1 VRRRLHS
8 ILVGVLTFSM
18 SFDVATACG
27 HLRRG
32 CQVRPC
38 RPTAC
43 MPIVVTACAD
53 WSAGC
58 DPCSPP
64 VVVLAPVQAW
74 GGWVD
79 GCELVAAAVPLGC
92 CGEAVEAGMVVVE
105 APADVAVEAAPRVE
119 VDVEPTVAPAAEPV
133 AAPAV
138 AAGEP
143 TLHVPPAA
151 VAAVPELVAV
161 EPKSVV
167 EPAAAEQ
174 PVSEPQAEAEPA
186 PEPAIEQPPVAEP
199 PPAPEPRKI
208 PNIFEEV
215 EAAALESSPAPAAIE
230 PSPAEEPAVAEP
242 AVAEPVVAE
251 PAVEEPAVAEPAA
264 EAPAAPPK
272 PDAAEPSGAEP
283 SADTAR
289 TAPVEPRRRWIDAAG
304 AHATVGSLVDVRGDR
319 VEILKANGRT
329 ITVPIDRLSD
339 FDRDYVSE
347 AGLRLAARRGGPA
360 SRDTA
365 GL

>member
-1 VRRRLHS
+1 
-8 ILVGVLTFSM
+8 
-18 SFDVATACG
+18 
-27 HLRRG
+27 
-32 CQVRPC
+32 
-38 RPTAC
+38 
-43 MPIVVTACAD
+43 MPIVVTPCAD

-58 DPCSPP
+58 DPCSSAVG
-64 VVVLAPVQAW
+64 VVVPVQAW

-79 GCELVAAAVPLGC
+79 GCELVAAADPLGC

-119 VDVEPTVAPAAEPV
+119 VDVEPTVAPAAEEV
-133 AAPAV
+133 TAPAV

-174 PVSEPQAEAEPA
+174 PVSEPQAESEPV

-215 EAAALESSPAPAAIE
+215 EAAALESPPAR
-230 PSPAEEPAVAEP
+230 AVAEP
-242 AVAEPVVAE
+242 APAEEPTGAEPVVAE
-251 PAVEEPAVAEPAA
+251 PAVEEPAVEEPAAPPEPAA
-264 EAPAAPPK
+264 EPEVPADPAS
-272 PDAAEPSGAEP
+272 AGAEP

>member
-1 VRRRLHS
+1 
-8 ILVGVLTFSM
+8 
-18 SFDVATACG
+18 
-27 HLRRG
+27 
-32 CQVRPC
+32 
-38 RPTAC
+38 
-43 MPIVVTACAD
+43 MPIVVTPCAD

-58 DPCSPP
+58 DPCSSAVG
-64 VVVLAPVQAW
+64 VVVPVQAW

-79 GCELVAAAVPLGC
+79 GCELVAAADPLGC

-119 VDVEPTVAPAAEPV
+119 VDVEPTVAPAAEEV
-133 AAPAV
+133 TAPAV

-174 PVSEPQAEAEPA
+174 PVSEPQAESEPV

-215 EAAALESSPAPAAIE
+215 EAAALESPPAR
-230 PSPAEEPAVAEP
+230 AVAEP
-242 AVAEPVVAE
+242 APAEEPTGAEPVVADPAVEE
-251 PAVEEPAVAEPAA
+251 PAVEEPAAPPEPAA
-264 EAPAAPPK
+264 EPEVPADPAS
-272 PDAAEPSGAEP
+272 AGAEP